1 MSSADIVVASSTPC
15 PGRLGGR
22 VPCGPDALYL
32 LVYNDPEH
40 PVVGYGTGWTL
51 IASEGSERCWS
62 TGLLAHGADAR
73 TPEAD
78 ARAVAERVLAA
89 QGIRVQEWRSGATGA
104 VPIRRAQTA

>member
-1 MSSADIVVASSTPC
+1 MRSTCWSTTTPSTRSSATAP
-15 PGRLGGR
+15 
-22 VPCGPDALYL
+22 
-32 LVYNDPEH
+32 
-40 PVVGYGTGWTL
+40 GWTL